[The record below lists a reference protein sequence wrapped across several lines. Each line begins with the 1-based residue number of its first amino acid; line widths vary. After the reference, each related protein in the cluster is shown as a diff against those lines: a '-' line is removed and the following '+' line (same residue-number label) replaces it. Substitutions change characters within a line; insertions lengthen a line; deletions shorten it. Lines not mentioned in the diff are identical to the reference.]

1 MENDIEKE
9 KVYLGG
15 IAIIYTKENNEIK
28 FLVAENSVTKNISFV
43 SGAKEDTDNS
53 VSDAMYRELQEELGS
68 SDDIK
73 LEPTNV
79 KHDFVFG
86 PKKKERAGY
95 NGSYS
100 VFLADVTG
108 NSSNISHTAELS
120 NMKWLTK
127 EEVLKNLTFDDVKE
141 VFLKATQNL

>member
-43 SGAKEDTDNS
+43 SGAKEDIDNS

-86 PKKKERAGY
+86 PKKKERAGHK
-95 NGSYS
+95 GSYS

-108 NSSNISHTAELS
+108 NSSDISHTAELS

>member
-15 IAIIYTKENNEIK
+15 IEIIYTKENNEIK

-86 PKKKERAGY
+86 PKKKERAGHK
-95 NGSYS
+95 GSYS